1 MAAVLCV
8 AGEEEI
14 GIIRLQKIGG
24 GMCVNRAVLV
34 VALYALVIIT
44 CYGV

>member
-24 GMCVNRAVLV
+24 GMAINLRV
-34 VALYALVIIT
+34 VALYALVIII